1 MESERLSSSTTFLWK
16 YLYAPFWMVLPTCI
30 AVSLVAVRDPMAW
43 GGLVAT
49 LFCIGFAY
57 RKFGKVRHVDLQED
71 RFYISDLGR
80 RYEVP
85 VSQLQRVD
93 GGSWIHPDTVK
104 MYFKD
109 ETGFGKRVDFVAHWH
124 LWSGL
129 DEHPVVDELDK
140 LIQRRRSD
148 RLLTGP

>member
-1 MESERLSSSTTFLWK
+1 MESDRLSSSTTYLWK
-16 YLYAPFWMVLPTCI
+16 YLYAPFWILLPICVTI
-30 AVSLVAVRDPMAW
+30 AFVGQGETKAW
-43 GGLVAT
+43 FGTLGA
-49 LFCIGFAY
+49 LFCVVFAY
-57 RKFGKVRHVDLQED
+57 CKFGKVRHVDLQDEH
-71 RFYISDLGR
+71 FLISDLGR

-104 MYFKD
+104 LYFKD
-109 ETGFGKRVDFVAHWH
+109 DTGFGKRVDFVAHWS

-129 DEHPVVDELDK
+129 EEHPVVDELDR

-148 RLLTGP
+148 RLLTGA